1 MSKRAPP
8 AMQPLAS
15 AAPWLECGR
24 GARPPALPAT
34 PLTCMHPRRQ
44 RHLTVAAVA
53 AALLLGV
60 LLATLACLL
69 LVVLLV
75 AGQGPR
81 GGGQALC
88 RGGRVRGW
96 VLARLEG
103 CRSCALPCAMVS
115 AGAVGWC
122 AGSLQG
128 GFVHQGA
135 AGSRAAQAQS
145 GGTTTWAWPC
155 RRSPPH
161 FRVHQAHE
169 HPKQQV
175 HARTHACTHTHAHA
189 HAHTCNTR
197 SRRSQHAP
205 PPLASCTMMGKER
218 STSGARPWFCAA
230 PRSAPPVPAPLLRPC
245 CRACCEGRGGTQ
257 DRCGGAE
264 ARRVG
269 VEEHK
274 PIGWVWRS
282 GSQCLTMR
290 WQVAGREWGSGR
302 SSPQQGTSASAPVG
316 PHRTSHWLLAPG
328 CKHRPCTRGVQPLL
342 PRS

>member
-1 MSKRAPP
+1 MMSKRAPP

-96 VLARLEG
+96 VLAQLEG

-122 AGSLQG
+122 AGSLQVG
-128 GFVHQGA
+128 LCTRGLLEVGLHKPRVEEPPLEPGLAGA
-135 AGSRAAQAQS
+135 RPLTSASI
-145 GGTTTWAWPC
+145 
-155 RRSPPH
+155 RRTSTPSN
-161 FRVHQAHE
+161 R
-169 HPKQQV
+169 
-175 HARTHACTHTHAHA
+175 CTHAHA
-189 HAHTCNTR
+189 CTYTHTRTR
-197 SRRSQHAP
+197 K
-205 PPLASCTMMGKER
+205 L
-218 STSGARPWFCAA
+218 
-230 PRSAPPVPAPLLRPC
+230 
-245 CRACCEGRGGTQ
+245 
-257 DRCGGAE
+257 
-264 ARRVG
+264 
-269 VEEHK
+269 
-274 PIGWVWRS
+274 
-282 GSQCLTMR
+282 
-290 WQVAGREWGSGR
+290 
-302 SSPQQGTSASAPVG
+302 
-316 PHRTSHWLLAPG
+316 
-328 CKHRPCTRGVQPLL
+328 
-342 PRS
+342 